1 MTGKHKMVLFLCSP
15 EQVKHSSLS
24 CFVLCMFTQHIKGLM
39 PSANGASWRGGRRFV
54 TPGVQVPDH
63 LLVGGVLRLFF
74 CFWLI
79 LIPLKLYLCPC
90 VWIIPLSFMW
100 QYQEALSYLLTRVV
114 EFLQWQWKDGAVVS
128 LGKERKNLHTWLN
141 MLKIWDQNSV

>member
-1 MTGKHKMVLFLCSP
+1 MALFLCSP

-54 TPGVQVPDH
+54 TPGGVQVPDH

-74 CFWLI
+74 L
-79 LIPLKLYLCPC
+79 LLVNLSSTESL
-90 VWIIPLSFMW
+90 PLSLCLN
-100 QYQEALSYLLTRVV
+100 YTL
-114 EFLQWQWKDGAVVS
+114 GVS
-128 LGKERKNLHTWLN
+128 CSSIRKLFH
-141 MLKIWDQNSV
+141 IC